1 MILQP
6 YEQRDEI
13 REALGTPETSPE
25 LVLGSPSSSTTRS
38 DRFFGRKGSEGVW
51 KRIVSAMPFHQVY
64 VEPFLGTGW
73 VMRHK
78 LAAPICS
85 IGADA
90 DPRVRDFLLCSEVV
104 PNFLGVKRDA
114 LELIP
119 ALMPMAADWLLYV
132 DPPYLM
138 ETRSCK
144 RVYYRHEFSS
154 VQEHE
159 QLLELLMQWP
169 GPVMISGY
177 ASDLYARVLS
187 SWACERIPSVTHRGK
202 RVLECLWKNFEQ
214 PARYHDTRFL
224 GENFR
229 DRERIKRKK
238 GRWLTRLR
246 TMSPLDRAAILAAI
260 DELQMS

>member
-6 YEQRDEI
+6 QKCRDEI
-13 REALGTPETSPE
+13 RAALDLPETSSE
-25 LVLGSPSSSTTRS
+25 LVLGSPSVPATVH
-38 DRFFGRKGSEGVW
+38 DRFFGRKGAEGVW

-73 VMRHK
+73 VMLHK
-78 LAAPICS
+78 LPALTCS
-85 IGADA
+85 IGVDVDA
-90 DPRVRDFLLCSEVV
+90 DVPGFLLCSEVV

-119 ALMPMAADWLLYV
+119 ALMPMAADWLLYA

-138 ETRSCK
+138 ETRSYK
-144 RVYYRHEFSS
+144 RDYYRHEFSS
-154 VQEHE
+154 VEQHQ
-159 QLLELLMQWP
+159 QLLNLLRQWP

-177 ASDLYARVLS
+177 ASELYARVLS
-187 SWACERIPSVTHRGK
+187 SWACEEIPSVTHRGK

-214 PARYHDTRFL
+214 PSRYHDTRFL

-246 TMSPLDRAAILAAI
+246 TMSPLDRTAILAAI
-260 DELQMS
+260 DELQC